1 MAQLPKHR
9 VELTGKGVTQPRGL
23 DWGSPSASRPSR
35 RAGEPPFAWTLP
47 PVR

>member
-9 VELTGKGVTQPRGL
+9 VELRTGTTQPRGL
-23 DWGSPSASRPSR
+23 DRGSPSVFRPPR
-35 RAGEPPFAWTLP
+35 RAGEPPLAWTLP

>member
-9 VELTGKGVTQPRGL
+9 VELRTGVVQPCEL
-23 DWGSPSASRPSR
+23 DRGSPSASRPSR
-35 RAGEPPFAWTLP
+35 RAGEPPLVWALP

>member
-9 VELTGKGVTQPRGL
+9 PEFRTGATQPCGL
-23 DWGSPSASRPSR
+23 DRGSPSASRPSQ
-35 RAGEPPFAWTLP
+35 RAGEPPLAWTLP

>member
-9 VELTGKGVTQPRGL
+9 VELRAGATQPRGL
-23 DWGSPSASRPSR
+23 DLGSPSASRPSR
-35 RAGEPPFAWTLP
+35 RAGEPPLARTLP

>member
-9 VELTGKGVTQPRGL
+9 VELRAGATQPRGL
-23 DWGSPSASRPSR
+23 DLGSPSVFRPSR
-35 RAGEPPFAWTLP
+35 RAGEPPLVWALP

>member
-9 VELTGKGVTQPRGL
+9 VELRTGVVQPRGL
-23 DWGSPSASRPSR
+23 DRGSPSIFRPSR
-35 RAGEPPFAWTLP
+35 RAGEPPLAWTLP